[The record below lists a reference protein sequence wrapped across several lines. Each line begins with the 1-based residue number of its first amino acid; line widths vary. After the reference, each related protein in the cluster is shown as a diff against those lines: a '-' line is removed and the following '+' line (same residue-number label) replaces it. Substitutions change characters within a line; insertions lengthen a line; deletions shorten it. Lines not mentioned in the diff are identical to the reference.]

1 MSPHQNKDHFQT
13 ILVITLGFIGLSF
26 LFKTEILMY
35 IGIGIGVI
43 AALVPVTAPYISLAW
58 YKLGEAL
65 GWVNGKILLSVV
77 FFIFLVPMGMIY
89 RWTKK
94 NALNRKDSEPT
105 LFKVRD
111 HQFTAK
117 DIQDPW

>member
-1 MSPHQNKDHFQT
+1 MSAPQNKDHFQT
-13 ILVITLGFIGLSF
+13 VLVITLGFIGLSYVF
-26 LFKTEILMY
+26 GTEVLLY
-35 IGIGIGVI
+35 IGIGIGAVG
-43 AALVPVTAPYISLAW
+43 ALTSFTAKYISLAW
-58 YKLGEAL
+58 YKLGEVL
-65 GWVNGKILLSVV
+65 GLINGTILLTVL

-94 NALNRKDSEPT
+94 NALNMKDREAT

-117 DIQDPW
+117 DLQDPW